1 MIVITIKGNNA
12 TFQLEGYNEVINKK
26 SLVLSSGPNKIIL
39 YEKNQKESKFTIT
52 KSNNKLILTS
62 DLLNK
67 ITGEVETYKLEKN

>member
-1 MIVITIKGNNA
+1 MITIKGNNA